1 MAEPVSD
8 LPVMLSVR
16 GKRCLV
22 VGAGGVGVRRAKL
35 LAEAGAYVVIV
46 APQVHPSARLIGA
59 QVHERGFEPEDLD
72 GVLLAVAATSDPAV
86 NQAVSD
92 AAAERGVLVN
102 RSDRATEGDLT
113 FMTSH
118 RDGPLT
124 VAVHTGGASAS
135 AATRIRALLAES
147 LDPYWGKLLSLALPI
162 RQRIQATVSDPA
174 KRTALLRRLTD
185 DQAIETLQKDGESGL
200 QALYDDIMKDLDQ
213 AHPGS

>member
-1 MAEPVSD
+1 MSEPVSD
-8 LPVMLSVR
+8 LPVMLNVR

-35 LAEAGAYVVIV
+35 LAEAGALVTII
-46 APQVHPSARLIGA
+46 APQVHPSARLISA
-59 QVHERGFEPEDLD
+59 SIHERGFEPKDLD

-102 RSDRATEGDLT
+102 RSDRSSEGDLA
-113 FMTSH
+113 FMTNH

-135 AATRIRALLAES
+135 AATRIRSLLAES
-147 LDPYWGKLLSLALPI
+147 LDPYWGKLLTLAMPARL
-162 RQRIQATVSDPA
+162 RIQAAVSDAA

-185 DQAIETLQKDGESGL
+185 DQAIQTLQEHGESGL
-200 QALYDDIMKDLDQ
+200 KALYDDIMKDLD
-213 AHPGS
+213 

>member
-1 MAEPVSD
+1 MGEPISD
-8 LPVMLSVR
+8 LPVMLAVR

-59 QVHERGFEPEDLD
+59 QVHERNFEPEDVD
-72 GVLLAVAATSDPAV
+72 GMLLVVAATSDRAV
-86 NQAVSD
+86 NQAVTD

-102 RSDRATEGDLT
+102 RSDEASAGELT
-113 FMTSH
+113 FMSSH

-135 AATRIRALLAES
+135 AATRIRKLLAES
-147 LDPYWGKLLSLALPI
+147 LEPHWGTMLALALPA
-162 RQRIQATVSDPA
+162 RKRIQAGVSDPA

-185 DQAIETLQKDGESGL
+185 DQAIQTLQQYGESGL
-200 QALYDDIMKDLDQ
+200 MSLYDDIMKDLDE
-213 AHPGS
+213 ATEGS